1 MGLIVAEMF
10 DHEGFLV
17 DPKLWNETIG
27 NDIALAEGIVMSDA
41 HWQVVRLARR
51 FYEEFDMS
59 PNMRPLVN
67 YVKLHLGA
75 DCGNSIYL
83 MRLFNG
89 SAAKLTSKIAGLP
102 KPSNCL

>member
-1 MGLIVAEMF
+1 MVDLF
-10 DHEGFLV
+10 DHEGFLL
-17 DPKLWNETIG
+17 DPAKWNH
-27 NDIALAEGIVMSDA
+27 DIAAQIAASEQIILSEA
-41 HWQVVRLARR
+41 HWQVIHLARQ
-51 FYEEFDMS
+51 FYNEYDMS

-67 YVKLHLGA
+67 YVKLHLGS

>member
-1 MGLIVAEMF
+1 MADIY
-10 DHEGFLV
+10 DHEGFLL
-17 DPKLWNETIG
+17 DPSMWTEEMAR
-27 NDIALAEGIVMSDA
+27 DIACGEGVDMSEA
-41 HWQVVRLARR
+41 HWQVVRLARQ
-51 FYEEFDMS
+51 FYEEFEMS

-67 YVKLHLGA
+67 YVKRHLGP
-75 DCGNSIYL
+75 DYGNSMYL

>member
-1 MGLIVAEMF
+1 LSELF
-10 DHEGFLV
+10 DHEGFLLKP
-17 DPKLWNETIG
+17 DTWNPE
-27 NDIALAEGIVMSDA
+27 IAMAIANTEGIEMTDA
-41 HWQVVRLARR
+41 HWQVVGLARQ
-51 FYEEFDMS
+51 FYLEFDMS

-67 YVKLHLGA
+67 YVKLHLGP
-75 DCGNSIYL
+75 DCGNSMYL

>member
-1 MGLIVAEMF
+1 VAELF
-10 DHEGFLV
+10 DHEGFLL
-17 DPKLWNETIG
+17 DPSMWTEHIG
-27 NDIALAEGIVMSDA
+27 SDIAAAEDIDMTEDHWRIV
-41 HWQVVRLARR
+41 HLARR
-51 FYEEFDMS
+51 FYEEYELS

-67 YVKLHLGA
+67 YVKLHLGPEY
-75 DCGNSIYL
+75 GNSMTL

>member
-1 MGLIVAEMF
+1 MADLF
-10 DHEGFLV
+10 DHEGFLL
-17 DPKLWNETIG
+17 DPAKWNQ
-27 NDIALAEGIVMSDA
+27 DIAAQIAASEQIILSEA
-41 HWQVVRLARR
+41 HWQVIHLARQ
-51 FYEEFDMS
+51 FYNEYDMS

-67 YVKLHLGA
+67 YVKLHLGS